1 MVKTSDTRESDY
13 LRARRG
19 SRFHGST
26 GRRVL
31 YGGVNAFVVVVVD
44 VLAE

>member
-1 MVKTSDTRESDY
+1 MVKTTDTRESDDF
-13 LRARRG
+13 RARRG
-19 SRFHGST
+19 SRFHGAT

-44 VLAE
+44 VLSE